1 MVCRMRDRGTDS
13 TSGPDGAV
21 GGAAGPG
28 VGLGRVPVAMSASMS
43 SLVMRPSGPLPRT
56 VARSMACSAASFRA
70 SGETF
75 NRSVASV
82 GAAAAGAE
90 VGRAGPAATGA
101 GAGAGCAARADRGRG
116 WTFCPGA
123 PITAMLAPTGALFPS
138 STRISSRTPPSSAS
152 ISTLTLSVSIS
163 AMASPLAMG
172 SPGRFFQFRTF
183 PSVIASPIFG
193 MMTSATGLP
202 SNYGTGDL
210 GLGTRKIGLSPVP
223 SPWSLVPPLFFSE
236 RLLHSCDNVRLMWH
250 RPYFQGTGVRHG
262 HIGAGDA
269 FDRPVQLIER
279 IFINSHRNFSSGSEW
294 LPLFLDDHGPVR
306 TRHRLHH
313 ARHVEWSQRPEAD
326 HLGLDALA
334 SELLRRGDGRMNHPA
349 VGDDRGVAAAPHYRG
364 LPKGQGKIRIWYLSF
379 QPVQRGIFQEDHG
392 ILAADRRAEQSLR
405 LRRRGGRN
413 DIQAGEVRVGGLQ
426 TLRVLRGQLH
436 AGAVGAAD
444 DQRNV
449 DLSAGEV
456 AQLGGVV
463 HDLVHRQQGEVPGH
477 DFHHRPQSEHRHP
490 NRRPHEPEFGNGGV
504 DHARRAI
511 PLERVGGNPY

>member
-1 MVCRMRDRGTDS
+1 MVCRMRDRETDS

-21 GGAAGPG
+21 GGAAGPA

-43 SLVMRPSGPLPRT
+43 SFVMRPSGPLPRT

-82 GAAAAGAE
+82 GAAAGGAE
-90 VGRAGPAATGA
+90 VGRAGQAATGA
-101 GAGAGCAARADRGRG
+101 GAGAGCAAGADRGRG

-193 MMTSATGLP
+193 MMTSATGGP
-202 SNYGTGDL
+202 PHDGIKQPGDQGTM
-210 GLGTRKIGLSPVP
+210 PACYVC
-223 SPWSLVPPLFFSE
+223 LVPWFPGPMVPLSGFAK
-236 RLLHSCDNVRLMWH
+236 RLLNRLHDVRLMWH

-269 FDRPVQLIER
+269 FDRRVQLIER

-306 TRHRLHH
+306 ACHRLHH
-313 ARHVEWSQRPEAD
+313 GRHVERSQRPEAD
-326 HLGLDALA
+326 HLSLDALA
-334 SELLRRGDGRMNHPA
+334 GELLRRGNGRMDHPA
-349 VGDDRGVAAAPHYRG
+349 VGDDRGVAAAPHHRG

-436 AGAVGAAD
+436 ARAVGAAD

-449 DLSAGEV
+449 DLSAGEG
-456 AQLGGVV
+456 AQRGG
-463 HDLVHRQQGEVPGH
+463 
-477 DFHHRPQSEHRHP
+477 
-490 NRRPHEPEFGNGGV
+490 
-504 DHARRAI
+504 A
-511 PLERVGGNPY
+511 